1 MADTLLA
8 NAVYV
13 PDGRL
18 VGTGLI
24 ASVVD
29 TNHGM
34 TIGPTLTAATYT
46 LSVLAAKGAKDW
58 IAIGDITVDPP
69 NCGCF
74 FNVSTGVKG
83 TVGSAVTASGILGPY
98 KGFAADGTTPLDFY
112 RCWVAFTGTA
122 AAHTLMVLAAHA
134 DGDNTFAGDG
144 ATVSTYFW
152 GAQVELGSRPSSPVI
167 TTGAA
172 ATRIADDLI
181 QDPSHTL
188 DGYDKGTIICNV
200 ISDAP
205 AIEEGTLITVA
216 GASNKLV
223 FHTDSSEHISM
234 KTVPNPS

>member
-8 NAVYV
+8 NAVYI

-24 ASVVD
+24 SSVVD
-29 TNHGM
+29 TTHGM

-83 TVGSAVTASGILGPY
+83 TVGSAVTASGIWGPY
-98 KGFAADGTTPLDFY
+98 KGFAAGGTTPLDFY
-112 RCWVAFTGTA
+112 RCWIAFTGTA
-122 AAHTLMVLAAHA
+122 AAHTLMVLPAHA

-152 GAQVELGSRPSSPVI
+152 GAQVELGSRPSSPII

-172 ATRIADDLI
+172 ATRIADNLQYD
-181 QDPSHTL
+181 TL
-188 DGYDKGTIICNV
+188 DGYAKGTIACKV
-200 ISDAP
+200 IADA
-205 AIEEGTLITVA
+205 AAKEEGVIVTLVGDTD
-216 GASNKLV
+216 LPE
-223 FHTDSSEHISM
+223 FHTDADEHISM
-234 KTVPNPS
+234 KALPAPG